1 MWSIPISHFTRVA
14 GHFSQAS
21 LGGVVYITINVF
33 VMQAFVFLS
42 GYFSKKPDR
51 SKETSFHTFMW
62 PYLLGIPFFY
72 FVRQY
77 FFGNAILH
85 WDLPPF
91 ALWYLWALFFYRYFT
106 KEWMKIP
113 YILEL
118 SIVVYLLAGQVPF
131 FSDRFG
137 LGRVVSYFPFFVM
150 AFYCTGD
157 QIKKLQCL
165 KKWQCWVLGAVLTG
179 IIQSSSASVGILQA
193 LASTGQVSYAAAVP
207 IIMGQN
213 IGTCVTA
220 LISCVGTN
228 KNAKRAAV
236 VHLMFNVI
244 GVAVLLTV
252 FCIVKAIFAPVLL
265 NKAASM
271 AGIAVAHS
279 VFNILCT
286 AILLPCGGLLEK
298 LAIRLVPDKAHA
310 ADKTVELDQRLLTTP
325 AVALERCRVVTCEMA
340 EVAVRALQ
348 NALRSFDHYTEALA
362 SAIREDESRC
372 DHYEDVLGTYLV
384 KLSAQKLGEQ
394 ESEEAAELLKAI
406 GDFERI
412 SDHAVNVLESA
423 EELREKGLAFSDE
436 AKRELSVLSAAVND
450 ILMRALDAFRQQDMT
465 AARQVEP
472 LEQVIDDLK
481 EQLRTRHILRM
492 QQGQCSIEAGFVWSD
507 LLTDLERTSD
517 HCSNIAGCVIDAA
530 HHDLNMHATL
540 DAARRRD
547 PDFREQY
554 QRCAAKYQV

>member
-179 IIQSSSASVGILQA
+179 ISCLLAFCVPQLPVGFYLLKNPACELGI
-193 LASTGQVSYAAAVP
+193 TWYWD
-207 IIMGQN
+207 IIGR
-213 IGTCVTA
+213 A
-220 LISCVGTN
+220 LILFLAWGWII
-228 KNAKRAAV
+228 
-236 VHLMFNVI
+236 LM
-244 GVAVLLTV
+244 L
-252 FCIVKAIFAPVLL
+252 
-265 NKAASM
+265 
-271 AGIAVAHS
+271 
-279 VFNILCT
+279 NIL
-286 AILLPCGGLLEK
+286 PNK
-298 LAIRLVPDKAHA
+298 KNYLAYVGMNTMPH
-310 ADKTVELDQRLLTTP
+310 
-325 AVALERCRVVTCEMA
+325 
-340 EVAVRALQ
+340 RAG
-348 NALRSFDHYTEALA
+348 H
-362 SAIREDESRC
+362 SAC
-372 DHYEDVLGTYLV
+372 
-384 KLSAQKLGEQ
+384 
-394 ESEEAAELLKAI
+394 
-406 GDFERI
+406 
-412 SDHAVNVLESA
+412 
-423 EELREKGLAFSDE
+423 
-436 AKRELSVLSAAVND
+436 
-450 ILMRALDAFRQQDMT
+450 
-465 AARQVEP
+465 
-472 LEQVIDDLK
+472 
-481 EQLRTRHILRM
+481 
-492 QQGQCSIEAGFVWSD
+492 
-507 LLTDLERTSD
+507 
-517 HCSNIAGCVIDAA
+517 
-530 HHDLNMHATL
+530 
-540 DAARRRD
+540 
-547 PDFREQY
+547 
-554 QRCAAKYQV
+554 